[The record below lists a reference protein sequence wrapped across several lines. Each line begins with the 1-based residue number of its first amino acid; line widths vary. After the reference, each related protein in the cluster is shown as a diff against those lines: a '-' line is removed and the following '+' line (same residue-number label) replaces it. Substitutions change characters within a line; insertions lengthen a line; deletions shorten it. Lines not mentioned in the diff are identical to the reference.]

1 MKQITS
7 PTSIFLVLLA
17 IAALFIIPVSG
28 VIAPNSIP
36 TVTTQVKP
44 TITTLS
50 NAPNSS
56 GVDNTQTKTQI
67 TISPSNVT
75 ANTTIMPGSDRDSH
89 GCIPSAGYT
98 WCEAKQKCIRTWEE
112 ACTAASVTQSTTSA
126 QTTSAQTTTKSPLQL
141 ITVLTGI
148 ALALCALVLS
158 KKR

>member
-7 PTSIFLVLLA
+7 PISIFLVLLA

-50 NAPNSS
+50 NALNSS
-56 GVDNTQTKTQI
+56 GVNNTPTKTPF
-67 TISPSNVT
+67 TIPSSNTT
-75 ANTTIMPGSDRDSH
+75 APVNTTIMPGSDRDSH

-98 WCEAKQKCIRTWEE
+98 WCEAKQKCLRTWEE
-112 ACTAASVTQSTTSA
+112 ACTAASVTQS
-126 QTTSAQTTTKSPLQL
+126 TTSAQTTTKSPLQL

-148 ALALCALVLS
+148 ALAFCALVFS